1 MFCAPMLEPAQMTGS
16 SLSDI
21 IARHG
26 LVFFENMPEAAL
38 GDMVDAL
45 GSRMAHPDSG
55 ADGATRLHAPP
66 GANAQVLAGE
76 CRGFSRRSLYP
87 HTDRSSTP
95 APPPLLVF
103 WCDKPSRHGGD
114 SVFADGLRIWNV
126 LNQTRP
132 DTLAVLESPDNFLF
146 SYQDS
151 VWRSPVFEHHSPS
164 RRSVR
169 FRGDNL
175 LYANVGAWPHLR
187 VFARTLEANMVR
199 LKLGAGQ
206 GYIVQNSRWL
216 HGRTRFFGERT
227 CRRVLLAP
235 HAEFADAFA
244 AFDISRAPPCTG

>member
-1 MFCAPMLEPAQMTGS
+1 MFCAPMLEPGQMTGS
-16 SLSDI
+16 SLPAL

-26 LVFFENMPEAAL
+26 LVFFENMPEADL
-38 GDMVDAL
+38 DDMIDAL
-45 GSRMAHPDSG
+45 GSRIAHPDSG

-66 GANAQVLAGE
+66 GASTPVLAGE
-76 CRGFSRRSLYP
+76 QRGFSRRSLYP

-95 APPPLLVF
+95 QPPPLLVF

-114 SVFADGLRIWNV
+114 SVFVDGLRIWKV
-126 LNQTRP
+126 LNRARP
-132 DTLAVLESPDNFLF
+132 DSLAALESPDNFLF
-146 SYQDS
+146 SYQDN
-151 VWRSPVFEHHSPS
+151 VWRSPVFERHSAS

-175 LYANVGAWPHLR
+175 LYANAVAWPHLR
-187 VFARTLEANMVR
+187 LFAKTLEANMVR

-227 CRRVLLAP
+227 CRRVLLNP
-235 HAEFADAFA
+235 HAQHADVFA
-244 AFDISRAPPCTG
+244 AFDVSRSQPCPG